1 VTENGNQLRI
11 AARSA
16 LNPDSW
22 PCRRVTQFILAAM
35 ATAVIWTAAIAQDRQ
50 FTLTQPITLVD
61 ANGSPVS
68 GNTFPGKWLL
78 IYFGYTHCS
87 ELCPT
92 ALSTMMVALDEIGP
106 AADYLQPLFVTVD
119 PERDNGPILRSF
131 TASFDKRLI
140 GLGGAPEQIN
150 AAASALGVRYEKVLL
165 SESDY
170 VVDHSSSFSLVDPT
184 GRHATTFQ
192 VSEPHQIAAKLVD
205 ILYRAEVNLD
215 KVMNLGAFR

>member
-1 VTENGNQLRI
+1 
-11 AARSA
+11 
-16 LNPDSW
+16 
-22 PCRRVTQFILAAM
+22 
-35 ATAVIWTAAIAQDRQ
+35 
-50 FTLTQPITLVD
+50 
-61 ANGSPVS
+61 
-68 GNTFPGKWLL
+68 
-78 IYFGYTHCS
+78 
-87 ELCPT
+87 
-92 ALSTMMVALDEIGP
+92 
-106 AADYLQPLFVTVD
+106 LQPLFVTVD

-215 KVMNLGAFR
+215 KVRISAPFDKSGTCAILALPPRASRARVNYLFYSRLPADPTSNGNRFAILKKILGCWWGGSNAARFYLGMFAVSRAGPVNSRICMPVFARSTM